1 MLKNTSYD
9 GSTSDEATVIS
20 KGVKIEGKLSCS
32 GSIRLD
38 GEVKGDI
45 SSQSAVIIGENG
57 KVNGQINAE
66 NITIGGQV
74 TGTVKAKEK
83 LIYWF
88 QTLLFVSFIV
98 SAAGLYFHIEEEE
111 NEINLAEEEREH
123 EENEG
128 EKPLLAPLSFAGLAV
143 VKLLGTMRKWK
154 AEVR

>member
-1 MLKNTSYD
+1 MLKGTTYES
-9 GSTSDEATVIS
+9 GSSEEATVIS

-66 NITIGGQV
+66 NITIGGHV

-83 LIYWF
+83 LVLDAKANLQGDVISKIISVESGAIF
-88 QTLLFVSFIV
+88 NGNCKMGDTGNINV
-98 SAAGLYFHIEEEE
+98 SAPSIKSEDT
-111 NEINLAEEEREH
+111 
-123 EENEG
+123 
-128 EKPLLAPLSFAGLAV
+128 
-143 VKLLGTMRKWK
+143 VKK
-154 AEVR
+154 

>member
-1 MLKNTSYD
+1 MLKNT
-9 GSTSDEATVIS
+9 TSEGMRSEEATVIS

-45 SSQSAVIIGENG
+45 SSQSTVIIGENG

-83 LIYWF
+83 LVLDTKANLQGDAFTKIIAVESGAVF
-88 QTLLFVSFIV
+88 NGNCKMGDTGSFKTTTTE
-98 SAAGLYFHIEEEE
+98 SSKPGDP
-111 NEINLAEEEREH
+111 LAT
-123 EENEG
+123 
-128 EKPLLAPLSFAGLAV
+128 K
-143 VKLLGTMRKWK
+143 
-154 AEVR
+154 

>member
-1 MLKNTSYD
+1 MLKGSSYESANT
-9 GSTSDEATVIS
+9 DEATVIS

-83 LIYWF
+83 LVLDAKANLQGDVFTKIIAVESGAVF
-88 QTLLFVSFIV
+88 NGNCKMGDSGSFK
-98 SAAGLYFHIEEEE
+98 STTESS
-111 NEINLAEEEREH
+111 
-123 EENEG
+123 
-128 EKPLLAPLSFAGLAV
+128 KPGDTSVP
-143 VKLLGTMRKWK
+143 K
-154 AEVR
+154 

>member
-66 NITIGGQV
+66 NITIGGHV

-83 LIYWF
+83 LVLDAKANLQGDVITKTIAVESGAVF
-88 QTLLFVSFIV
+88 NGNCKMGDTGSFKT
-98 SAAGLYFHIEEEE
+98 STE
-111 NEINLAEEEREH
+111 NS
-123 EENEG
+123 
-128 EKPLLAPLSFAGLAV
+128 KPGDTSTT
-143 VKLLGTMRKWK
+143 K
-154 AEVR
+154 